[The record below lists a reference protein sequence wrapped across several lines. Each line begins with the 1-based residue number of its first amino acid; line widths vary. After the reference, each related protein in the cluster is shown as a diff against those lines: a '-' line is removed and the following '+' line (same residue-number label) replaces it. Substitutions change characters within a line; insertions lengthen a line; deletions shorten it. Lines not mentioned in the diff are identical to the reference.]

1 MSATA
6 APGGREKRG
15 TIEAM
20 AYPLV
25 AYGFLVLLS
34 LAYSINAADR
44 QLFPTL
50 LPVIRQEYG
59 WNLKDSGLLSTIFTL
74 GMAVVGIP
82 AGYFVDRVPRKMV
95 IVGAMALYSV
105 FTLAT
110 IYARGFW
117 GMVFYRTMT
126 GVGEAV
132 QMAALFAAV
141 GSYFYRKRSF
151 YIGWII
157 VGYGI
162 GAFFG
167 PRAGVWLQIASK
179 SWRTPFVWFA
189 ASGILL
195 AAAVLVLI
203 PKSFSESKG
212 PQTAGAAAQAAT
224 AHVPA
229 NLWNRN
235 VILAFIACLINGF
248 SLYGFMSLYA
258 VFLKDMLGFAGPD
271 IGAAFSFFGFGVLLS
286 FFGGWCGDR
295 FPQHWVIAIAN
306 GLLAAVGY
314 SMYNIATHLT
324 SQSVLAFLTGV
335 FASAFVYV
343 NLLSLLQRCV
353 RPEMVGRASGIFLTS
368 VFGAGAVA
376 GYLMG
381 ALVGRFGWGGAAL
394 IELSLFPIIA
404 IVAMLLVDTKQLIP
418 LAKKA

>member
-1 MSATA
+1 
-6 APGGREKRG
+6 
-15 TIEAM
+15 M

-95 IVGAMALYSV
+95 IVGAMVLYSV

-110 IYARGFW
+110 IYGRGFW
-117 GMVFYRTMT
+117 SMMFYRTMT

-167 PRAGVWLQIASK
+167 PRAGVWLQITSH
-179 SWRTPFVWFA
+179 SWRRPFVWFA
-189 ASGILL
+189 AAGILL
-195 AAAVLVLI
+195 AAGVLLLI

-212 PQTAGAAAQAAT
+212 PQTAGAADQAAT

-258 VFLKDMLGFAGPD
+258 VFLKDMLGFAGRD

-314 SMYNIATHLT
+314 SMYNIATGLT

-381 ALVGRFGWGGAAL
+381 ALVGWFGWGGAAL

-404 IVAMLLVDTKQLIP
+404 ILAMLLVDTKQLIP